1 MFRRPLA
8 LRGLIL
14 ATAVA
19 VSVVILAGPVSAS
32 SGSCTPPP
40 QADTWYCAALA
51 QSNQIGGLG
60 VSDRMVDDY
69 FRNSTPVSLQTSQGF
84 VDDSW
89 RSPFVVQGVESAGGF
104 DWGDFG
110 IGVAAAL
117 GAMLLAMGIARRFT
131 GHRHVGV
138 GSA

>member
-1 MFRRPLA
+1 MFGRPLA
-8 LRGLIL
+8 LRGSIL

-19 VSVVILAGPVSAS
+19 VSVVVFAGPASAA

-51 QSNQIGGLG
+51 QSNQIGTLG
-60 VSDRMVDDY
+60 VTDRMVDDY
-69 FRNSTPVSLQTSQGF
+69 FRNSTPLSLQTSQGF

-89 RSPFVVQGVESAGGF
+89 RSPFVVQGVENAGGF

-110 IGVAAAL
+110 IGVAAAV
-117 GAMLLAMGIARRFT
+117 GAMLLMLGIATLVTGRRP
-131 GHRHVGV
+131 VGV
-138 GSA
+138 RSA

>member
-1 MFRRPLA
+1 M
-8 LRGLIL
+8 
-14 ATAVA
+14 
-19 VSVVILAGPVSAS
+19 
-32 SGSCTPPP
+32 
-40 QADTWYCAALA
+40 
-51 QSNQIGGLG
+51 
-60 VSDRMVDDY
+60 SDRMVDDY

-89 RSPFVVQGVESAGGF
+89 RSPFVVQRVESAGGF

-117 GAMLLAMGIARRFT
+117 GAMLLTMGIATRFT